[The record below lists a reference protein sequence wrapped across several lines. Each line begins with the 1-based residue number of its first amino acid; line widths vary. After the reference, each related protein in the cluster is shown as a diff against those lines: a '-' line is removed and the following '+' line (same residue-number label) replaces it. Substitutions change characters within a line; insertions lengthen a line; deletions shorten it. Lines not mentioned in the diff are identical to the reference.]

1 MYMYMYRVNR
11 HACTCTLHSG
21 MSAQGPQHV
30 VVAVK
35 FGFAFLLIS
44 FLPWVKVHVYMYI
57 LYIHCIYMT
66 LCIYIYMHDI
76 VYTCTIYN

>member
-1 MYMYMYRVNR
+1 
-11 HACTCTLHSG
+11 

-44 FLPWVKVHVYMYI
+44 FLPWVKVHVHVYMHVHIVYTLYIHIQCTCMYI
-57 LYIHCIYMT
+57 LYTTKVIWVVCI
-66 LCIYIYMHDI
+66 
-76 VYTCTIYN
+76 